1 MHVGYPTA
9 VWSIALGCIP
19 FLHGQ
24 TTSNEGDSVRDCKL
38 AAAAQQY
45 RRRRTFQKTSIQALV
60 VVVRLLLA
68 VAVLCTAT
76 DTLGKELVPQFQI
89 RVTSWNTRVESI
101 WSSTVARRSS
111 PSTFR
116 NSVPE

>member
-68 VAVLCTAT
+68 VLCYAPQQPR
-76 DTLGKELVPQFQI
+76 LEKELVPQFQI
-89 RVTSWNTRVESI
+89 RVPSGNTRVEL
-101 WSSTVARRSS
+101 WHATVAAAVQ
-111 PSTFR
+111 PV
-116 NSVPE
+116 NVPQ